1 MAREQVILACNE
13 CKRRN
18 YTATKAKK
26 INAGSSR
33 IEYTKFCRFCNKRTK
48 HRETR

>member
-1 MAREQVILACNE
+1 MREQITLACTE

-18 YTATKAKK
+18 YLSTKAKK
-26 INAGSSR
+26 IDTGR
-33 IEYTKFCRFCNKRTK
+33 VEYLKFCKYCNKRTK